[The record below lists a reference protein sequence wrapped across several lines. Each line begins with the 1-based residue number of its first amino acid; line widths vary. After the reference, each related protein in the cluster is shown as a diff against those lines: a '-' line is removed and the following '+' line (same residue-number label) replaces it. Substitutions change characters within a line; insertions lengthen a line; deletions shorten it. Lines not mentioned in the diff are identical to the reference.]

1 MAHWTTQFIGRPYI
15 PGIADCMNLAEQV
28 ANEVLSINPG
38 IPTTHETSLRGQAE
52 QLSRLKDSFA
62 VRVDTPIDAQPV
74 LFVARGRLYH
84 CGVVALI
91 SSETWVLHADS
102 LAGMVV
108 CQRLRDMPRWAYV
121 FEGWYRWI
129 ATK

>member
-1 MAHWTTQFIGRPYI
+1 MHWSTKYIGQPYI
-15 PGIADCMNLAEQV
+15 PGVADCMVLAERV
-28 ANEVLSINPG
+28 ANEVLG
-38 IPTTHETSLRGQAE
+38 IRPDIPVVHETSLRGQAE

-62 VRVDTPIDAQPV
+62 VRVDAPIDAQPV

-84 CGVVALI
+84 CGVAALI
-91 SSETWVLHADS
+91 GEATWILHADS

-108 CQRLRDMPRWAYV
+108 CQRLRDMTRWAYV